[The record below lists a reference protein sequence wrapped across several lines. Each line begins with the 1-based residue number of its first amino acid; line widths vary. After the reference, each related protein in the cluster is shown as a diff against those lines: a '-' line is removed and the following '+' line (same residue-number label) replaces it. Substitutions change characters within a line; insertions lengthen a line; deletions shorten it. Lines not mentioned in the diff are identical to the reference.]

1 MKETNNSRN
10 PSTAPK
16 DSREATTDF
25 KSGGMRCTAR
35 SSRTGEPCKRPPML
49 GGNVCYHHG
58 GAAPQVKAKAQRR
71 LEQSCDALVQKL
83 LGMALDGDVP
93 DHVALAAIRD
103 ALDRAMGKAT
113 TTVEVSAVQPW
124 EQVMNDIVGVA
135 QITRAESQAR
145 QGLTPEPPALVASEP
160 MEVVDAELVDEP
172 DSRPGRGGA
181 ERDRYVRPDDPTDP
195 DASRSGPPSRPP
207 GRELATLE
215 DATADAAAANRAAAR
230 LGRLRKMR

>member
-1 MKETNNSRN
+1 MKETNSSRN
-10 PSTAPK
+10 PSK
-16 DSREATTDF
+16 LSRDSREVTTDF
-25 KSGGMRCTAR
+25 KTGAMRCTAR

-58 GAAPQVKAKAQRR
+58 GAAPQVRAKAQRR

-83 LGMALDGDVP
+83 LGIALDGDVP

-113 TTVEVSAVQPW
+113 ATVEVSAKPAW
-124 EQVMNDIVGVA
+124 EQIMNDIVGVA
-135 QITRAESQAR
+135 HITQAESKAR

-172 DSRPGRGGA
+172 EHGPRGRTPA
-181 ERDRYVRPDDPTDP
+181 DRPDDPTGP
-195 DASRSGPPSRPP
+195 DAPRSGPPSRPP

-230 LGRLRKMR
+230 LGRVRRTR

>member
-25 KSGGMRCTAR
+25 KTGGMRCTAR

-71 LEQSCDALVQKL
+71 LEQSCDSLVQKL

-113 TTVEVSAVQPW
+113 ATVEVSTKPAW

-135 QITRAESQAR
+135 HITRAESQAR
-145 QGLTPEPPALVASEP
+145 QGLTREPPALVASEP
-160 MEVVDAELVDEP
+160 IEIVDAELVPEP
-172 DSRPGRGGA
+172 PEHGPRGRTPG
-181 ERDRYVRPDDPTDP
+181 DRPDDPTGP
-195 DASRSGPPSRPP
+195 DTSRSGPPSRPP

-230 LGRLRKMR
+230 LGRLRRMR

>member
-1 MKETNNSRN
+1 MKETNSSRN
-10 PSTAPK
+10 PSMAPK

-25 KSGGMRCTAR
+25 KTGAMRCTAR

-71 LEQSCDALVQKL
+71 LEQSCDSLVQKL

-113 TTVEVSAVQPW
+113 ATVEVSAKPAW
-124 EQVMNDIVGVA
+124 EEVMNDIVGVA
-135 QITRAESQAR
+135 HITQAESQAR
-145 QGLTPEPPALVASEP
+145 QGLLPDEPRALPAPDDDLAVIDA
-160 MEVVDAELVDEP
+160 EVVDTATDRGP
-172 DSRPGRGGA
+172 RGRTPA
-181 ERDRYVRPDDPTDP
+181 DRPDDPTGP
-195 DASRSGPPSRPP
+195 DATATGHVRPP

-230 LGRLRKMR
+230 LGRVRRMR